1 VNRLILGL
9 LLLLPMSAYGQVI
22 VGEAPPA
29 SKVADA
35 EKTIRDAQPKKVI
48 LKVGEFEV
56 VEPGKNAKPLQYVSL
71 NSDSYF
77 LWEIAPGEAFAFG
90 GIRRGDAAE
99 KKYSFPAQPYRWAI
113 IKAVKQGS
121 DVLVIN
127 RNGANTDKDP
137 PEEVERLQIAVGEPK
152 PDPPKPDPPGP
163 APQPMPSEGFRVL
176 IVRETKDLSSLPAS
190 QVAIFS
196 STEVRQYLNQKT
208 LLEGNQRAYRIWD
221 QNTDISRES
230 ETWKIA
236 MDGVINGNKTH
247 NISKATSL
255 PWILLTNGKEGYEGP
270 LPNDVDKMM
279 ELLRKYGEGK

>member
-1 VNRLILGL
+1 MVYWARDNL
-9 LLLLPMSAYGQVI
+9 LQIASA
-22 VGEAPPA
+22 
-29 SKVADA
+29 
-35 EKTIRDAQPKKVI
+35 
-48 LKVGEFEV
+48 
-56 VEPGKNAKPLQYVSL
+56 
-71 NSDSYF
+71 
-77 LWEIAPGEAFAFG
+77 
-90 GIRRGDAAE
+90 
-99 KKYSFPAQPYRWAI
+99 
-113 IKAVKQGS
+113 
-121 DVLVIN
+121 
-127 RNGANTDKDP
+127 
-137 PEEVERLQIAVGEPK
+137 EEVERLQIAVGEPK